1 MGNMKKEDFA
11 DPKGVLEYNEA
22 QSPLWFWNDRL
33 EKAEL
38 EKQLSLMTEKGITC
52 NAPHA
57 RTGFEGGYL
66 DQDWMEHMQTVI
78 DYKARHGETMWL
90 YDEFNWPSG
99 IANGEV
105 TKNEE
110 LREKYLSI
118 QRFFVPAN
126 TRFRIQPTMLREMN
140 LDVKEYIT
148 NDYQGKKDIDNL
160 FVYDAGT
167 MEPLDVRQFQPD
179 DDSGHL
185 FNLSENDF
193 EIIRDRDTVVFEA
206 KVLTELFQKEG
217 FYDPDYLNPDAADK
231 FIEATYEA
239 YHGRFADA
247 FGKVI
252 TAGFDDESRFC
263 HAFPWTG
270 GLLAAF
276 EDRYGY
282 RLEERLPDLVL
293 PGVRAGRTRC
303 HYFNLIADMYRDNYH
318 KRLRG
323 WCEAH
328 GIDYCPHLLGEE
340 NVAAQVR
347 YNGELMRQFRE
358 MTRPGVDHLGKG
370 IGSLNIRFASSAA
383 EVYGKKG
390 LACEAFAAN
399 GWDLTFEE
407 YIRTISWLYSQGV
420 NTITNHAF
428 FYSIRDGRK
437 DDWPPS
443 QFFQWKGWEKM
454 GQANAM
460 CRRTYGMIKDSVRK
474 TEVLIYHPVES
485 FWLHYIPDQ
494 GFTHGFHM
502 GPLIQGEQAA
512 HIDRQEQILLNELQ
526 EHNRDFTVFPSDA
539 TDQFKVENGRLV
551 NKNTNQQYAAFVLPM
566 CQVLPLE
573 SARMLEEFAAQG
585 GYIAVMETVPEYS
598 MMEAQ
603 DGELKEIM
611 KRIMDAPNTSFFED
625 MDTKALLMWLLEAV
639 PQGMR
644 IVEGTDG
651 LKKNLLHY
659 PDWVIDPYI
668 HTGEDMSGVSWT
680 AFEDQ
685 GTKYYFVNYTD
696 EVQEI
701 TVQVCSGIHPE
712 IWDTYTGAIGP
723 AQVVE
728 EKRDGNGTQY
738 QIRMRLPKDYGVF
751 LVTG

>member
-1 MGNMKKEDFA
+1 MKKEYFT

-38 EKQLSLMTEKGITC
+38 EKQLCLMTEKGITC

-66 DQDWMEHMQTVI
+66 DSSWMEHMETVI
-78 DYKARHGETMWL
+78 HYKAEHGETMWL

-110 LREKYLSI
+110 LREKYLSL
-118 QRFFVPAN
+118 QCFFVPAG

-148 NDYQGKKDIDNL
+148 NDHQGKKDIDNL
-160 FVYDAGT
+160 FVYDAKT
-167 MEPLDVRQFQPD
+167 MEALDIRQFQPED
-179 DDSGHL
+179 HSGQL

-193 EIIRDRDTVVFEA
+193 EIFRDRDTVVFEA
-206 KVLTELFQKEG
+206 KVQTELFQKEG
-217 FYDPDYLNPDAADK
+217 FYDPDYLNADAART
-231 FIEATYEA
+231 FAEVTYGA
-239 YHGRFADA
+239 YYKRFAKA
-247 FGKVI
+247 FGSVI

-263 HAFPWTG
+263 HAFPWTKS
-270 GLLAAF
+270 LLPAF
-276 EDRYGY
+276 EETYGY
-282 RLEERLPDLVL
+282 KLEEHLPDLIL
-293 PGVRAGRTRC
+293 PGIQAGRTRC
-303 HYFNLIADMYRDNYH
+303 DYFNLIADMYRDNYH
-318 KRLRG
+318 KTLKN
-323 WCEAH
+323 WCESH

-340 NVAAQVR
+340 CLAAQVR
-347 YNGELMRQFRE
+347 YNGELMRQFRG

-399 GWDLTFEE
+399 GWDLTYEE

-443 QFFQWKGWEKM
+443 QFFQWKGWDRME
-454 GQANAM
+454 QANAM
-460 CRRTYGMIKDSVRK
+460 CRRIYGMVKECVRK
-474 TEVLIYHPVES
+474 TDLLIYHPVES
-485 FWLHYIPDQ
+485 YWLHYIPDQ

-502 GPLIQGEQAA
+502 GPLIQGERAA
-512 HIDRQEQILLNELQ
+512 WIDRQEQVLLNGLQ

-539 TDQFKVENGRLV
+539 TDQFTVENGSLV
-551 NKNTNQQYAAFVLPM
+551 NKNTKQQYRAFVLPM
-566 CQVLPLE
+566 CEVLPLE
-573 SARMLEEFAAQG
+573 SAYMLEEFAAQG
-585 GYIAVMETVPEYS
+585 GHIAVMETVPGYS
-598 MMEAQ
+598 MRREQ
-603 DGELKEIM
+603 DRELKAVM
-611 KRIMDAPNTSFFED
+611 ARIMEAPNTVFIES
-625 MDTKALLMWLLEAV
+625 MDTQALLVWLLRAA
-639 PQGMR
+639 PQELR
-644 IVEGTDG
+644 IVEGVDC
-651 LKKNLLHY
+651 LKKKFLHY

-680 AFEDQ
+680 AFEGH

-696 EVQEI
+696 GMQEI
-701 TVQVCSGIHPE
+701 TVQVYSRTQPE
-712 IWDTYTGAIGP
+712 IWDTFTGGIEP
-723 AQVVE
+723 ADIVE
-728 EKRDGNGTQY
+728 KGTDETGEWCR
-738 QIRMRLPKDYGVF
+738 IRMRLPADYGVF
-751 LVTG
+751 LVIPYAS